1 MKIIILMLVTLFC
14 NVSCAAIDK
23 GPKRLKEKLTV
34 EQRIY
39 YRALP
44 LEERLVID
52 AYLNTTTY
60 SFQQAIRQM
69 RRDLMC
75 PVVVNYG
82 TR

>member
-44 LEERLVID
+44 LEERL
-52 AYLNTTTY
+52 LN
-60 SFQQAIRQM
+60 
-69 RRDLMC
+69 
-75 PVVVNYG
+75 
-82 TR
+82 